1 MNSNTLSDAD
11 EGLYDVEMAL
21 LRKQH
26 APLIAALTRHAAEEK
41 RLLEP
46 LARVVL
52 DNELREMVDE
62 Y

>member
-11 EGLYDVEMAL
+11 TGLYDVEMAL

-41 RLLEP
+41 RLFEP

-52 DNELREMVDE
+52 DNEIREQVTG
-62 Y
+62 

>member
-1 MNSNTLSDAD
+1 MNSDLLSDAD

-26 APLIAALTRHAAEEK
+26 APLVAALTRHAAEEK
-41 RLLEP
+41 RLFEP

-52 DNELREMVDE
+52 DNEIREPIRQ
-62 Y
+62 

>member
-1 MNSNTLSDAD
+1 MNSNLLSDAD
-11 EGLYDVEMAL
+11 EGLYDIEMLAL

-41 RLLEP
+41 RLFEP

-52 DNELREMVDE
+52 DNEIREQVTG
-62 Y
+62 